1 MCVIRKVSK
10 MVKEEQGRRKFFG
23 GEQSFDLQ
31 QFLVR
36 ESLETSFFVAK
47 VEVVVDRS
55 KVHNKEP
62 RPNS

>member
-10 MVKEEQGRRKFFG
+10 MVEEEQGRKFFG

-47 VEVVVDRS
+47 VEVVDRS
-55 KVHNKEP
+55 KVHM
-62 RPNS
+62 